1 MNGKNVEKKYR
12 EIEFNGVYKL
22 SSNGKISLVTSSMSL
37 PNGIVVSKDEKYL
50 YINNAGKLDPKI
62 MWIGW
67 IY

>member
-12 EIEFNGVYKL
+12 EIKFNGVYKL

-50 YINNAGKLDPKI
+50 YVNNASRKLR
-62 MWIGW
+62 GQST
-67 IY
+67 Y